1 MKEEKMSLKDK
12 VKNLKKD
19 IPAVYIALKHK
30 ETPIIAK
37 ILAAIVVVYALSPV
51 DLIPDFIPVIGFLD
65 DLIILPILIKL
76 VLAAIPKE
84 QFVEYKKEA
93 EETYNINE
101 NKKWY
106 FAIPFVIIWLFVI
119 FLIVRLF
126 L

>member
-1 MKEEKMSLKDK
+1 MSLQDK

-65 DLIILPILIKL
+65 DLIILPILIKF

-84 QFVEYKKEA
+84 QFIEYKKEA
-93 EETYNINE
+93 EETYNISE

-126 L
+126 I